1 MLPDNSS
8 PRAFGLSGIYGGI
21 SGLGL
26 ALLCACGGS
35 IEETDVDGR
44 LADLADA
51 RGDQPAAT
59 QAPVAPAATPPAA
72 QAATTPRPAASTPA
86 PASSTPAPAAATPP
100 PADDPVDLPASSET
114 VSFEADVW
122 PIFSAQCGPCH
133 TVANIVQN
141 IGGDDK
147 DAAFADAVK
156 FKTAIVADIQA
167 GDMPQGTCSGAPGSA
182 GCVTQAEFDLIK
194 SWVDGG
200 TPP

>member
-100 PADDPVDLPASSET
+100 PAGHP
-114 VSFEADVW
+114 
-122 PIFSAQCGPCH
+122 
-133 TVANIVQN
+133 VANLVQN